1 MPDSLHRPQLA
12 DEVAAHLRDRIMSG
26 RLRPGER
33 IRLEEV
39 AARLG
44 VSITPVREAL
54 LTLRGED
61 MVELEPRKG
70 YVVAPLSKQDIVDLF
85 RLQADIAGELAARV
99 AERVAGGRLAR
110 LSTVDGA
117 LKKAMRG
124 RDIPELERC
133 EFEFH
138 KAINLLAGARKLAW
152 FLLTVTRY
160 TPARLLSSDP
170 AWRDGMRTDHEALLR
185 TLAERDPAGA
195 RAAMARHFT
204 AGADRQVQRL
214 ENLAFWTP

>member
-12 DEVAAHLRDRIMSG
+12 DEVAAHLRELIMSG
-26 RLRPGER
+26 QLRPGER

-61 MVELEPRKG
+61 MVELAPRKG
-70 YVVAPLSKQDIVDLF
+70 YLVAPLSRQDIVDMF

-99 AERVAGGRLAR
+99 AERITEEQLAR
-110 LSTVDGA
+110 LSTVDGK
-117 LKKAMRG
+117 LKKAVRV
-124 RDIPELERC
+124 RDIAELERR

-138 KAINLLAGARKLAW
+138 KAINLLAEARKLAW

-170 AWRDGMRTDHEALLR
+170 AWRSGMRSDHEALLR
-185 TLAERDPAGA
+185 TFAERDPSAA
-195 RAAMARHFT
+195 RSTMARHFT
-204 AGADRQVQRL
+204 DGADRLVKHL
-214 ENLAFWTP
+214 ENLGIWT